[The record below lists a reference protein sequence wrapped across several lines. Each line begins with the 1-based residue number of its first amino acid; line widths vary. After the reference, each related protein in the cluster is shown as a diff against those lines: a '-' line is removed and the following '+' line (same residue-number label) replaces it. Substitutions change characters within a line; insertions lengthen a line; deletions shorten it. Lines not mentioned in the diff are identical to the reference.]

1 MAEGNWGSA
10 GMHKVDIRNDLM
22 FSYVM
27 RNPEICTELLEVL
40 LPGHKIARV
49 EYIELESERDGA
61 PQAAITKARK
71 NRPDTQ
77 KALLSAIDKR
87 GVRLDAYLDDGKT
100 IYNIEMQT
108 AEYGALPQRARLYQA
123 HIDINQLERGQN
135 FDELRPSYVIFI
147 CTFDPFGQSRYQYS
161 FRNVCRE
168 TGEELQDEAYK
179 LFFNT
184 TGTEGEISPSLR
196 EMLQYI
202 NNPGAYPV
210 QKSKVELIHQIETA
224 VEEANQ
230 DEEWRRMYM
239 TWQIRQR
246 EAELLGEKRGIAIG
260 KELGE
265 KRGIAIGEKR
275 GEERGEKRGIAI
287 GEKRGIAIGKE
298 LGEKRGKLET
308 ARAMLKELPVDQVAR
323 FTGLSREELQSL
335 VGEIAPQG

>member
-1 MAEGNWGSA
+1 MRIVDSLLPRPPACQKDFFDKL
-10 GMHKVDIRNDLM
+10 KVDIRNDLM

-61 PQAAITKARK
+61 PQAAKARK

-202 NNPGAYPV
+202 NNPGAFPV

-246 EAELLGEKRGIAIG
+246 EAELLGEKRG
-260 KELGE
+260 
-265 KRGIAIGEKR
+265 
-275 GEERGEKRGIAI
+275 
-287 GEKRGIAIGKE
+287 
-298 LGEKRGKLET
+298 KLET
-308 ARAMLKELPVDQVAR
+308 ARAMLKELPIDQVAR

-335 VGEIAPQG
+335 ANEIAPQG